1 MIDLE
6 EKNNKIKSQISNLSR
21 ETLEEKFFTLYQYK
35 NQLNQPK
42 EDIDFSNSMIKR
54 RFQYLNKTYTD
65 KPRLYNALLT
75 DLIAAEDK
83 GLRIFLSSL
92 YLKLELEA
100 KNNNDMPLENYPIN
114 L

>member
-21 ETLEEKFFTLYQYK
+21 EALEEKFFILYQFK
-35 NQLNQPK
+35 NELNQPK
-42 EDIDFSNSMIKR
+42 QDLDFSNSKIKR

-65 KPRLYNALLT
+65 KARLYNALLI
-75 DLIAAEDK
+75 DLIETEDK
-83 GLRIFLSSL
+83 ALRIFLSSL
-92 YLKLELEA
+92 YLKLEIMA
-100 KNNNDMPLENYPIN
+100 KEKNDMPLENYPIT